1 MCHNIYESEDF
12 TIQSEETVLANLECD
27 PPEKVNIV
35 KKRITKAEYQD
46 DRDDLGFLSHY
57 IIDMACQDKLKRIEA
72 NEKTRG
78 KELLER
84 TCTYKQGSCQGQ
96 PWPCRV
102 TKSLALPGQGW

>member
-1 MCHNIYESEDF
+1 M
-12 TIQSEETVLANLECD
+12 LANLESD

-57 IIDMACQDKLKRIEA
+57 IIDMACQDKLQRIEA
-72 NEKTRG
+72 NEKTRE

-84 TCTYKQGSCQGQ
+84 TCTYTTSLCSSECICGMSISDIKGVPKVKNLKKISK
-96 PWPCRV
+96 
-102 TKSLALPGQGW
+102 KSPLCGFESR

>member
-57 IIDMACQDKLKRIEA
+57 IIDMACQDRLQRFEA
-72 NEKTRG
+72 NEKTRE

-84 TCTYKQGSCQGQ
+84 TCT
-96 PWPCRV
+96 
-102 TKSLALPGQGW
+102 